1 VVPRRLPCW
10 LLWGLFLLFCCLRDE
25 IVKVLSASE
34 DWLKESRLLLIEV
47 VLELVQALGQ
57 PTPTVKGG
65 LDPNRRF
72 LGGWGLWRGVTS
84 LLVVVELRLIL
95 LEVLV
100 VDALQEL
107 LLVTR
112 DRFDHTGIRL
122 PILLGRFFYF
132 LNLYNGLFL
141 QIP

>member
-1 VVPRRLPCW
+1 M
-10 LLWGLFLLFCCLRDE
+10 
-25 IVKVLSASE
+25 
-34 DWLKESRLLLIEV
+34 
-47 VLELVQALGQ
+47 LELVQTLGQ

-65 LDPNRRF
+65 LDPNRRL
-72 LGGWGLWRGVTS
+72 LGGWRLWRGVTS
-84 LLVVVELRLIL
+84 LIVVVELRLIL

-132 LNLYNGLFL
+132 LNLYNGLIL
-141 QIP
+141 CIP